1 MDGWVD
7 GWTWTWER
15 MVVEGERESRVSQ
28 MTRIGYETALFQIGR
43 YFKGPTVESS
53 LITKS
58 EFRLFFTMNS
68 LNHVF
73 ELLAMVHVPN

>member
-1 MDGWVD
+1 MDGWRD
-7 GWTWTWER
+7 ER
-15 MVVEGERESRVSQ
+15 MVVEGERERRDSQ
-28 MTRIGYETALFQIGR
+28 MTRLGYETALFQIRR
-43 YFKGPTVESS
+43 YFKCPTVESS

-58 EFRLFFTMNS
+58 KSRLFFTMNS

>member
-1 MDGWVD
+1 MGGWMDLDMGED
-7 GWTWTWER
+7 GGGR
-15 MVVEGERESRVSQ
+15 RERERRVSQ
-28 MTRIGYETALFQIGR
+28 MTRIAYETALFQIRR

-58 EFRLFFTMNS
+58 KSRLFFTMNS
-68 LNHVF
+68 PNHVF